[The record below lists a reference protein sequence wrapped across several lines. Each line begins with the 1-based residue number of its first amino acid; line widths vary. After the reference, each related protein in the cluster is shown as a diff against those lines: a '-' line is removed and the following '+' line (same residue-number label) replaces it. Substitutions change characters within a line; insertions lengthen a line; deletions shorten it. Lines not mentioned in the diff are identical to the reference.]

1 MADVQALSAS
11 TVLVTGCGLLRSDDG
26 GLRLRALPIPGQS
39 AGHGLRA
46 SSFSSPEVGY
56 VLRSDGQV
64 LITGMGARASR
75 RMVFSPPP
83 APSAGAPP
91 TSMVGLVLYTAN
103 MHGSRGSDAT
113 SKSYVYRTSDGG
125 RTWSP
130 VLQTSDLLT
139 AVDFGDPAHGV
150 YAERSLV

>member
-1 MADVQALSAS
+1 
-11 TVLVTGCGLLRSDDG
+11 LRSDDG

-39 AGHGLRA
+39 AGHCLRA

-56 VLRSDGQV
+56 VLRGQV
-64 LITGMGARASR
+64 LITGDGGASFTPRGSIPGVREDTANESVTVD

-103 MHGSRGSDAT
+103 MHGSPGADAT

-139 AVDFGDPAHGV
+139 AVDFATRRTGI
-150 YAERSLV
+150 R